1 MADRSLLAVVA
12 AAGGFFL
19 GAGPGG
25 TFRLWNAGTRLPIH
39 RPAEAP
45 ATPDPITGQ
54 LHVDEIDAAV
64 SDAVRLNRMKDEIA
78 LANASRDCERRF
90 RDNPGTQGC
99 STAAPRL
106 TMP

>member
-1 MADRSLLAVVA
+1 
-12 AAGGFFL
+12 
-19 GAGPGG
+19 
-25 TFRLWNAGTRLPIH
+25 
-39 RPAEAP
+39 
-45 ATPDPITGQ
+45 